1 MGRRAGRR
9 VTTVFDSSALLAIAF
24 GEDGAEVAARA
35 LEGAVIS
42 AVNAAEV
49 VTCYVDRGSSPDQA
63 QRRFEDFGLAV
74 RPFDEVLAMRTGSLR
89 EKTRE
94 YGLSLGDRAC
104 LSLAFRENAPV
115 VTADRAWAS
124 LSLGLDVRLIR

>member
-1 MGRRAGRR
+1 MGRG

-24 GEDGAEVAARA
+24 GENGADVAARA
-35 LEGAVIS
+35 LDGAVIS

-49 VTCYVDRGSSPDQA
+49 VTRYVDRGSSPGQA
-63 QRRFEDFGLAV
+63 RRWFEDFGLAV
-74 RPFDEVLAMRTGSLR
+74 RPFDEVLAMHAGSLR

-94 YGLSLGDRAC
+94 HGLSLGDRAC
-104 LSLAFRENAPV
+104 LSLAMRENASV

-124 LSLGLDVRLIR
+124 LDLDLDVQLIR

>member
-1 MGRRAGRR
+1 MGRG

-24 GEDGAEVAARA
+24 GENGADVAAQA
-35 LEGAVIS
+35 LDGAVIS

-49 VTCYVDRGSSPDQA
+49 VTRYVDRGSSPDQA
-63 QRRFEDFGLAV
+63 RRWFEDFGLAV
-74 RPFDEVLAMRTGSLR
+74 RPFDEVLAMQTGSLR

-94 YGLSLGDRAC
+94 HGLSLGDRAC
-104 LSLAFRENAPV
+104 LSLAMRENASV

-124 LSLGLDVRLIR
+124 LDLGLDVQLIR